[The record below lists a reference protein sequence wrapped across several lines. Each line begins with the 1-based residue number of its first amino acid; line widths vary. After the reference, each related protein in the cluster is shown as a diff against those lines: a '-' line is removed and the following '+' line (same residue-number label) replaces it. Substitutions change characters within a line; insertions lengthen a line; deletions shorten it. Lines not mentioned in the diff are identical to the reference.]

1 MKSCV
6 FCNLDL
12 DSHQN
17 IILSNEECLFLQLN
31 ESNKEGGLLEGA
43 GVIVPKKHRE
53 TVFDLTES
61 EWSQTYSLL
70 QEVKKYLDQEYNP
83 QGYNLGWNCGAV
95 GGQHISHAH
104 FHVIPRFK
112 DEPFADKGIRYI
124 FKSKKTLENRK
135 WDNS

>member
-1 MKSCV
+1 MSFFTIKW
-6 FCNLDL
+6 
-12 DSHQN
+12 
-17 IILSNEECLFLQLN
+17 IT
-31 ESNKEGGLLEGA
+31 NKEGGLLEGA

-112 DEPFADKGIRYI
+112 DEPFAGKGIRYI
-124 FKSKKTLENRK
+124 FKSKKNVRK
-135 WDNS
+135 